1 VQSNSE
7 YYKSI
12 PRNVKSRTKTRELIN
27 CDVNMYELQDL
38 MNNLIRVVNQHA
50 KLLDTVGHE
59 LAVRPV
65 KSELGKMFNCLEKSF
80 PEQLLQH

>member
-1 VQSNSE
+1 
-7 YYKSI
+7 
-12 PRNVKSRTKTRELIN
+12 
-27 CDVNMYELQDL
+27 MYELQDL

-80 PEQLLQH
+80 PE